1 MTTGQ
6 LSKTLKGYARTTL
19 NNNYTLP
26 VISYLFISLV
36 YSTVSYPFEIYF
48 QRTVQL
54 SLLSKEGSQVSLFSL
69 VVYFAAMLFLAFLAM
84 LLQVGLCKIL
94 LNLSRKDEFQ
104 FQLLFY
110 AFSHHPDKYILV
122 ALYLMAMSFFAM
134 LPCIVCFLCL
144 FVFQARSLFPFF
156 IFLTVTTALLGSIYI
171 IRLSLGCSLTQYLL
185 LDFPELSVT
194 HALSESRRLMEG
206 NIGTLFY
213 LHCSFFGILFLSVL
227 TFGISLLWTVPYIT
241 MTYIYFYRHLTREIQ
256 INVYDSY
263 D

>member
-54 SLLSKEGSQVSLFSL
+54 PLLSKEGSQVSLFSL

-122 ALYLMAMSFFAM
+122 AVYRMLSLPFCFPGQESVSVFYFSHGNDSSSWQHLYHPA
-134 LPCIVCFLCL
+134 L
-144 FVFQARSLFPFF
+144 FRVQPYPVSSA
-156 IFLTVTTALLGSIYI
+156 
-171 IRLSLGCSLTQYLL
+171 RLSRAFCNARA
-185 LDFPELSVT
+185 F
-194 HALSESRRLMEG
+194 
-206 NIGTLFY
+206 
-213 LHCSFFGILFLSVL
+213 
-227 TFGISLLWTVPYIT
+227 
-241 MTYIYFYRHLTREIQ
+241 
-256 INVYDSY
+256 
-263 D
+263 